1 MNTLENS
8 ETEKGISNQDI
19 QKDFIGEIDLEV
31 ARRISKV
38 RFIENWGQVIWA
50 GKIIKVEIPGLGN
63 GDASR
68 LAGV

>member
-1 MNTLENS
+1 MLYRWHFLLLTNRVIGSRNMNTLENS

-38 RFIENWGQVIWA
+38 RFIENWGQVI
-50 GKIIKVEIPGLGN
+50 
-63 GDASR
+63 
-68 LAGV
+68 

>member
-19 QKDFIGEIDLEV
+19 QKDFIVEIDLEV

-38 RFIENWGQVIWA
+38 RFIENWGQVI
-50 GKIIKVEIPGLGN
+50 
-63 GDASR
+63 
-68 LAGV
+68 